1 VQVTDASRNAVNEG
15 ERLAKKQSSEWQGR
29 GLRAEEETSKA
40 NWKNETKNTLNKVLL
55 RYNINI
61 AINCPIQ
68 SPYHTALHAKTR
80 QSSFLLIDT
89 MTGFRRPACIHYSP
103 GVGNLWHGV
112 ALARQAISNGT
123 QKLQVLHIVL
133 LFSHRRYTDLEKKRM
148 LLAH

>member
-103 GVGNLWHGV
+103 GVGNLWHVCPLGTPGNFQWH
-112 ALARQAISNGT
+112 AEAPSFTHRLIIFT
-123 QKLQVLHIVL
+123 QKIH
-133 LFSHRRYTDLEKKRM
+133 
-148 LLAH
+148 